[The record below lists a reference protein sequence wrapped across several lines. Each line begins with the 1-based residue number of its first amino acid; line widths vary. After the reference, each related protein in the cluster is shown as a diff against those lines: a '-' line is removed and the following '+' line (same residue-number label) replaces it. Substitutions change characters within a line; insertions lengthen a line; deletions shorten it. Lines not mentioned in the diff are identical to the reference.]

1 MSSFLR
7 GCIWICM
14 EYIKP
19 GLLDGRDDQ
28 VSSVHVTISVTVT
41 SILDALLPL
50 PRKVRFHS
58 Y

>member
-1 MSSFLR
+1 MSVVL
-7 GCIWICM
+7 
-14 EYIKP
+14 KP
-19 GLLDGRDDQ
+19 GLLADEDDQ

-50 PRKVRFHS
+50 PQKVRLHS